1 MSNRRKVF
9 PLAMFVAGA
18 SVALV
23 IAWKALQPAPP
34 SPPPTPGPG
43 ISSVPLPVEQSQTA
57 PRIAIH
63 DAKQSIDAGRVLVL
77 DVRSAD
83 DYVAGHIPGALH
95 IPLSLLEGELQ
106 YLPRDRSILT
116 YCT

>member
-9 PLAMFVAGA
+9 PLAMLVAVA
-18 SVALV
+18 AVALV
-23 IAWKALQPAPP
+23 IAWKASQPAPP
-34 SPPPTPGPG
+34 SPPPTPGPR

-57 PRIAIH
+57 SRIAIH
-63 DAKQSIDAGRVLVL
+63 DARQWIDAGRVLVL
-77 DVRSAD
+77 DVRGVD

-95 IPLSLLEGELQ
+95 IPLSRLEGELP
-106 YLPRDRSILT
+106 YLPKDRSILT